1 MPACS
6 SRTVLCECLCAS
18 IRAVLGATLLSEYG
32 RLSPQS
38 SKRTDAQLASSP
50 SLRHRTVQ
58 LRVVTTMCRRMT
70 KRGIVSAQNA
80 LRLAALLFTLVQAKK
95 CKRMA
100 FEVEVYHDI
109 LAHERLIV
117 LLAREMVQF
126 KTRDP
131 EVAGLLVLVRFL
143 LFARVGFRTRR
154 FFASRFNSGVA

>member
-6 SRTVLCECLCAS
+6 SRTALCECLCAS

-38 SKRTDAQLASSP
+38 SKRTDAQLVSSP
-50 SLRHRTVQ
+50 GLRHRTVQ

-80 LRLAALLFTLVQAKK
+80 LRLAAYLFTLVQAKK

-100 FEVEVYHDI
+100 FEVEVC
-109 LAHERLIV
+109 
-117 LLAREMVQF
+117 
-126 KTRDP
+126 
-131 EVAGLLVLVRFL
+131 
-143 LFARVGFRTRR
+143 
-154 FFASRFNSGVA
+154 